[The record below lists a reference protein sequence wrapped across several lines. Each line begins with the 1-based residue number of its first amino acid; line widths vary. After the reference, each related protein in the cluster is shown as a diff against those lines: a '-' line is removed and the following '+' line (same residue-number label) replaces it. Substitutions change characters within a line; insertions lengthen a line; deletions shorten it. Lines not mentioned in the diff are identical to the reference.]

1 MKSQRGYFGS
11 HVVPLIAMHLLGLS
25 LFANDETQT
34 AKSATQVT
42 SDKSSQPGPQ
52 KKPRLTRMLKD
63 HDLWI
68 HAERKFVVVNGEICL
83 REGPLEM
90 FACTRGTKEHESIVT
105 VNCPARFI
113 HAALL
118 AVEAQTGS
126 PVQYDPKYK
135 PASGTEINILILWKD
150 KDGKT
155 QRANAQQWVQNSRS
169 QKQID
174 FRWVF
179 AGSSF
184 WTDEST
190 GEKYYQ
196 ADGGDLICV
205 SNFTTAMLDLPIES
219 SQDNGGLLFNAFTE
233 RIPPLKTKVKLILQP
248 RPATTKKKN
257 AQKGSASSE

>member
-1 MKSQRGYFGS
+1 MKSQRGNFGIR
-11 HVVPLIAMHLLGLS
+11 VMPLIAMHLLGLT
-25 LFANDETQT
+25 LFANDEPQA
-34 AKSATQVT
+34 AKSAAPAT
-42 SDKSSQPGPQ
+42 SDKSSESASE
-52 KKPRLTRMLKD
+52 KPRLTRMLKD

-68 HAERKFVVVNGEICL
+68 HAERKFVVVNGQICL

-118 AVEAQTGS
+118 AVEAQPGS

-179 AGSSF
+179 AGSSV

-248 RPATTKKKN
+248 RPAATKQKT
-257 AQKGSASSE
+257 AQKGSMPSE